1 MNEHK
6 FREYIYWGVTAVAV
20 IVCCILVVM
29 VFLRWN
35 TVCAAAHAVNVI
47 LAPITYG
54 AMLAYLLTPVYNAI
68 RKATER
74 LLKRMIK
81 DQKERN
87 KYTRTLATVGSLC
100 FLGIVVIGL
109 ISMIIPQ
116 LWVSI
121 SGIINSIPAF
131 AQTVSQWIE
140 ETFANNP
147 EVESTVMGIYN
158 QAMEKL
164 ISWTQSTAD
173 LIPNIERVV
182 TGLYTGVINVIA
194 WLKNVLIGVIVML
207 YLLNMKELLCAQAKK
222 IVYGVFPV
230 TVANNVIERFRFI
243 HQIFGG
249 FIIVKLIDSLIIG
262 ILTFMVMSFL
272 QMPYT
277 LLISVIIGVTNVI
290 PFFGPFIG
298 AIPSALLLLLV
309 SPKQC
314 IWFLVMILV
323 IQQFDGNIL
332 GPKILGNTTGLSS
345 FWVLFSILFFG
356 GLLGALGMI
365 IGVPLFAVI
374 YRLVADF
381 IEGNLKRKKLSEKTT
396 DYHGL
401 DHIENTK
408 NIYKDDASR

>member
-35 TVCAAAHAVNVI
+35 TVCAAAHTVNVI

-81 DQKERN
+81 EQKERN

-131 AQTVSQWIE
+131 AQPVSQWIE

-249 FIIVKLIDSLIIG
+249 FIIGKLIDSLIIG

-314 IWFLVMILV
+314 ICFLVMILV

-356 GLLGALGMI
+356 GLLGPLGMI